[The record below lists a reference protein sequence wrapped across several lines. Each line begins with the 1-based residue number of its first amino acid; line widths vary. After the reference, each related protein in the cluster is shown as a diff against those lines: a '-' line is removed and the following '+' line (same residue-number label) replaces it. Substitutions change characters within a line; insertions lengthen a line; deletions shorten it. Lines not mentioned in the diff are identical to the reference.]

1 MMLATNISLLEDWD
15 KLSNLQCNKMVC
27 VCETMTGVL

>member
-1 MMLATNISLLEDWD
+1 MILATNIFVLEDLD